1 MRSRDIFKQLVP
13 GIIAS
18 LVLALVI
25 NILVGV
31 DTVNPGVN
39 MLVIVLSC
47 TIPVTFSGLIVLTGA
62 AKSLDRTLSI
72 SEAFKRNLVFIALGT
87 VIGSFYMV
95 GMVNSGVDLTQVN
108 ELTHTITNSLLGIV
122 VSTLLGYFS
131 IKEYAEDVK
140 YTRKNKK
147 KK

>member
-1 MRSRDIFKQLVP
+1 MKSKDIFKQLVP
-13 GIIAS
+13 GGIIS
-18 LVLALVI
+18 FLLAFVI
-25 NILVGV
+25 NILIGV

-47 TIPVTFSGLIVLTGA
+47 TIPVTLSGVIILTGV

-108 ELTHTITNSLLGIV
+108 EMTNIITNSLLGVV
-122 VSTLLGYFS
+122 VSTLLEYFS

>member
-1 MRSRDIFKQLVP
+1 
-13 GIIAS
+13 
-18 LVLALVI
+18 
-25 NILVGV
+25 
-31 DTVNPGVN
+31 

-47 TIPVTFSGLIVLTGA
+47 TIPVTLSGVIILTGV

-108 ELTHTITNSLLGIV
+108 EMTNIITNSLLGVV
-122 VSTLLGYFS
+122 VSTLLEYFS
-131 IKEYAEDVK
+131 IKDALYQIEKLD
-140 YTRKNKK
+140 
-147 KK
+147 